1 MAARSIKKKKKK
13 KSSLC
18 DAIEVGLSF
27 LLKCE
32 SKLMHFFP
40 AIAKLASFQVT
51 GSNVN
56 PDRAADV
63 KNRLANKKRIVS
75 PRALHI
81 STFSGTFN
89 IREEEN

>member
-1 MAARSIKKKKKK
+1 MNELDGVKEIKNKCGCALNKKKK

-63 KNRLANKKRIVS
+63 KNRLANKKDC
-75 PRALHI
+75 
-81 STFSGTFN
+81 
-89 IREEEN
+89 

>member
-1 MAARSIKKKKKK
+1 MDGVKEIKNKCGCALNLK

-63 KNRLANKKRIVS
+63 KNRLANKKDC
-75 PRALHI
+75 
-81 STFSGTFN
+81 
-89 IREEEN
+89 

>member
-1 MAARSIKKKKKK
+1 MAVRSIK

-27 LLKCE
+27 LLKCDN
-32 SKLMHFFP
+32 KLMHFFP
-40 AIAKLASFQVT
+40 AVAKLASFQVT

-63 KNRLANKKRIVS
+63 KKRLANKKDC
-75 PRALHI
+75 
-81 STFSGTFN
+81 
-89 IREEEN
+89 